1 MTLSEKRGM
10 PFMVINYAFLPE
22 CRFTKVYLNTLF
34 QPIVCQKSVFKY
46 TFNDA
51 FNDTFWI

>member
-51 FNDTFWI
+51 FNDTF